1 MADIPEWE
9 PRVRVLEEIARSTD
23 AALGEIR
30 AELRGL
36 RTEIGGLRSE
46 MGGEIGGLRSE
57 MGGEIGGLRSEI
69 GALRSETR
77 TDINGL
83 RAAMQ
88 SQFHWLLGIIIA
100 TLLAQAA
107 LWLRIGM
114 IGAEVSQIA
123 ALLHQH
129 FP

>member
-36 RTEIGGLRSE
+36 RT
-46 MGGEIGGLRSE
+46 EIGGLRSE